1 MPKVKNLREKVSTK
15 LDIPKDIALNIP
27 VIKMIGDSEILIE
40 NHKGILEYKLSILR
54 IKSDLGEISLEG
66 RNIEIKDIS
75 DEIIFITG
83 KIDSLYFKNL

>member
-1 MPKVKNLREKVSTK
+1 MPKVKKLREKVSSK

-27 VIKMIGDSEILIE
+27 VIKMVGDSEILIE

-66 RNIEIKDIS
+66 SNIEIKDIS
-75 DEIIFITG
+75 DEMIFVTG
-83 KIDSLYFKNL
+83 KIDSLFFTNL